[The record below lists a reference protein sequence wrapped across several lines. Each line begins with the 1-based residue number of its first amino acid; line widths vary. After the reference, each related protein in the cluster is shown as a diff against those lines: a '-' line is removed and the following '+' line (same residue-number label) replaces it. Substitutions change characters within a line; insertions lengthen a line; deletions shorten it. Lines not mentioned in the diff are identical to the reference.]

1 MHKTLLTFA
10 ASLTAVASLAAQT
23 PQPCGFNFNVVAGAT
38 SRGAMANR
46 AGELMFRFDSSD
58 YVALGRPAAPAPGF
72 PGSTQ
77 NLIDGVQFILQDQY
91 AVSQEGYNLHIYTES
106 ATAPD
111 YPTITAGQPAGT
123 SAISTVTGLLSPT
136 STTASPA
143 AWQVSYTFTTPVAVP
158 NNADAFVSVE
168 LQASAAANTA
178 ATPSFWPNDG
188 LSVQISLGIQPG
200 AGFTVFDLK
209 GAAPVGQT
217 SYGLVHDVTNA
228 LFAYGGARQ
237 GMMDLLTTEPGRG
250 VATAITN
257 QATYTISNTA
267 PGTASFFSALHPDA
281 ATPPF
286 NGGRVDDLGY
296 VYQNASLPAGSLV
309 FYLVDLGFAPGNL
322 YLPLSSFM
330 PGSTGVLCLSPNLQ
344 NIGLTVSSGPQ
355 TNFTFLIP
363 SAARG
368 LLGASG
374 LSQIAVTAIGYDVT
388 TGALAGAPCAAQK
401 F

>member
-10 ASLTAVASLAAQT
+10 ASLAVAASLAAQT
-23 PQPCGFNFNVVAGAT
+23 PQPAGFNFNVVAGAT

-46 AGELMFRFDSSD
+46 AGELIFRFDSSD
-58 YVALGRPAAPAPGF
+58 YVAICRPDAPPAGS

-77 NLIDGVQFILQDQY
+77 NLIDGVQFVLQDQY

-106 ATAPD
+106 STAPD
-111 YPTITAGQPAGT
+111 FPTITAGQPAGT
-123 SAISTVTGLLSPT
+123 TALSTVTGLLSPV

-143 AWQVSYTFTTPVAVP
+143 AWLVSYTFTTPVAVP

-200 AGFTVFDLK
+200 PNFTVFDLK

-237 GMMDLLTTEPGRG
+237 GMMDLLTTASGRG

-286 NGGRVDDLGY
+286 NGGRVDDLGF
-296 VYQNASLPAGSLV
+296 VYQNSALPVGSLV
-309 FYLVDLGFAPGNL
+309 FYQVDLGFAPGNL
-322 YLPLSSFM
+322 FLPLSAFM
-330 PGSTGVLCLSPNLQ
+330 PGSSGVLCLSPNMQ
-344 NIGLTVSSGPQ
+344 NIGLTVSSGAQ
-355 TNFTFLIP
+355 TNFTFLVP
-363 SAARG
+363 SGARG
-368 LLGASG
+368 LLGATG
-374 LSQIAVTAIGYDVT
+374 LTQLAVTAIAYDPT

>member
-1 MHKTLLTFA
+1 MHKTLMTVA
-10 ASLTAVASLAAQT
+10 VSLAVAASLAAQT
-23 PQPCGFNFNVVAGAT
+23 PQPAGFTFNVSVGAT

-58 YVALGRPAAPAPGF
+58 YAAICRPAAPPAGL

-77 NLIDGVQFILQDQY
+77 NLIDGVQFVLQDQY
-91 AVSQEGYNLHIYTES
+91 AASQEGYNLHIYTES
-106 ATAPD
+106 ATTPD
-111 YPTITAGQPAGT
+111 YPTILAGQPAGT

-136 STTASPA
+136 STTTSAA
-143 AWQVSYTFTTPVAVP
+143 AWLISYTFTTPVAVP

-178 ATPSFWPNDG
+178 ATPPYWPNDG
-188 LSVQISLGIQPG
+188 LSIQINLGIQPG
-200 AGFTVFDLK
+200 AAFTVFDLK
-209 GAAPVGQT
+209 GAAPIGQT

-237 GMMDLLTTEPGRG
+237 GQVDLLTTEPGRG

-286 NGGRVDDLGY
+286 NGGRVDDLGF
-296 VYQNASLPAGSLV
+296 VYQNATLPVGSLV
-309 FYLVDLGFAPGNL
+309 FYLIDFGFAPGGL
-322 YLPLSSFM
+322 YLPLSAFM
-330 PGSTGVLCLSPNLQ
+330 PGSTGVLCLSPNQQ
-344 NIGLTVSSGPQ
+344 NVGLSVSTGAQ

-363 SAARG
+363 ATARG
-368 LLGASG
+368 FLGAAG
-374 LSQIAVTAIGYDVT
+374 LSQLAVTAIGYDVT